1 MFTAR
6 VVVSTLPVST
16 THEESSYVTEPVA
29 VVLAGGK
36 GQRLWPLSRKNRPK
50 QFVSV

>member
-1 MFTAR
+1 M
-6 VVVSTLPVST
+6 
-16 THEESSYVTEPVA
+16 
-29 VVLAGGK
+29 LAGGK